1 MKTLLT
7 MSMTVF
13 MFLYSF
19 AAKAQITEVQI
30 GVDGL
35 TCSQCSRSVEMRIR
49 KLSFVKDVK
58 MNLEHTEGK
67 VYFKSGAKVEVD
79 KIAQAVVDAGF
90 SVRDLKAAMLFRNV
104 AVSSNYCFAH
114 DNNNYQFIQTPG
126 QTLNGAV
133 TVTFVG
139 KGFMEKK
146 ELKKWQPY
154 MKSTCAAKGK
164 SYFVTIEKS

>member
-1 MKTLLT
+1 MKTWLRSAMNLVVLL
-7 MSMTVF
+7 
-13 MFLYSF
+13 LSF
-19 AAKAQITEVQI
+19 AAQAQITEVQL

-90 SVRDLKAAMLFRNV
+90 SVRDLKAAMLFKNV
-104 AVSSNYCFAH
+104 AVSSNYCFAY

-154 MKSTCAAKGK
+154 MKSACSAKGK
-164 SYFVTIEKS
+164 SYFVTIEKN

>member
-1 MKTLLT
+1 MKTWLKSTLGIAALLI
-7 MSMTVF
+7 
-13 MFLYSF
+13 SF

-49 KLSFVKDVK
+49 KLSFVQDVK

-90 SVRDLKAAMLFRNV
+90 SVRKLKANMLFKNV
-104 AVSSNYCFAH
+104 AVSSNYCFAY

-133 TVTFVG
+133 NLTFVG
-139 KGFMEKK
+139 KGYMEKK

-154 MKSTCAAKGK
+154 MKSNCGAGSKN
-164 SYFVTIEKS
+164 YFVTIEKS